1 MSNESVMP
9 SNHLFLCR
17 PLLLLPSSFPTIRVF
32 SMSQLFTSGGQNIGA
47 SASASVLPM
56 NVQGWFPLGLT
67 GLIILQSMW
76 LSRVFLSIT
85 IWKYQSFGTLWYQI
99 SLWYFFMV
107 QISHPYKTTG
117 KTTAFTVQTLLTRY
131 CLCFFNM
138 LSRFVIAFLSRSK
151 CLNFMTAALSTVIL
165 ESRKIKSVSA
175 STVSLYICHQVF
187 PFLFIPVVMSVA
199 LI

>member
-1 MSNESVMP
+1 M
-9 SNHLFLCR
+9 
-17 PLLLLPSSFPTIRVF
+17 
-32 SMSQLFTSGGQNIGA
+32 
-47 SASASVLPM
+47 
-56 NVQGWFPLGLT
+56 
-67 GLIILQSMW
+67 IILQSMG

-85 IWKYQSFGTLWYQI
+85 IWKHQYFGTLWYQI

-117 KTTAFTVQTLLTRY
+117 KTMAFTIQTLLTSY

-151 CLNFMTAALSTVIL
+151 RLLISCLQSLSTVIL
-165 ESRKIKSVSA
+165 ETKKIKYVSA
-175 STVSLYICHQVF
+175 STVSFSICHEVF
-187 PFLFIPVVMSVA
+187 SFLFIPFIMSVA